1 MRPPE
6 TMTLAIHNT
15 LTRRKDPFEP
25 LVPGKVGLY
34 VCGPTVYDFIHV
46 GNARTFSVFDLVV
59 RWLRATGH
67 EVTYVRNITDV
78 DDKIMERARARG
90 IPIDELTEGTAA
102 AFAEDCARLGLAKP
116 DSEPRATRYIG
127 PMLELIAHLES
138 KGLAYRGANGDVFFA
153 VRDFPGYGRLSRR
166 NLDDLRSGERVAV
179 EAAKRDP
186 LDFVLWKAA
195 KPGEP
200 SWPSPFG
207 AGRPG
212 WHIECSAMAVR
223 ELGETIDIHGGGWD
237 LQFPHHENE
246 IAQSEGATGR
256 PFVRVWMHAAF
267 LNMGDEKMSKSLGNF
282 FTARD
287 ILDRLDPVQ
296 GGEQLRFFLLR
307 GHYRSEL
314 AYTGE
319 LLDEAGTTLRGFY
332 TALREVPPAPVAIDW
347 DDPHAARFRAAMDD
361 DFDMPVALA
370 ALHELRGEVNRTRS
384 AQLSGLLRALGG
396 TIGFLQHDP
405 EAFLQGGVSA
415 GGEGGRGLDVEALV
429 AERIAAKKAKDFAR
443 ADVIRKE
450 LDAAGIVLED
460 KPGGLTEWRKK

>member
-1 MRPPE
+1 
-6 TMTLAIHNT
+6 MTLAIHNT

-25 LVPGKVGLY
+25 LVPGKVALY

-59 RWLRATGH
+59 RWLRATGY

-78 DDKIMERARARG
+78 DDKIMDRARERG
-90 IPIDELTEGTAA
+90 ISIDELTESTVA
-102 AFAEDCARLGLAKP
+102 AFHEDCARLGLARP
-116 DSEPRATRYIG
+116 DREPRATRYIG

-153 VRDFPGYGRLSRR
+153 VRGFDGYGRLSRR
-166 NLDDLRSGERVAV
+166 NLDDLRAGERVAV

-200 SWPSPFG
+200 SWPSAFG
-207 AGRPG
+207 GGRPG
-212 WHIECSAMAVR
+212 WHIECSAMAGR

-246 IAQSEGATGR
+246 IAQSEGASGK

-267 LNMGDEKMSKSLGNF
+267 LNRGAEKMSKSLGNF
-282 FTARD
+282 FTTREV
-287 ILDRLDPVQ
+287 LDHLDPVQ

-307 GHYRSEL
+307 GHYRSEIAFTSEYL
-314 AYTGE
+314 E
-319 LLDEAGTTLRGFY
+319 EAGTTLRGFY
-332 TALREVPPAPVAIDW
+332 TALREVPPEPVAIDW
-347 DDPHAARFRAAMDD
+347 AEPHAARFRAAMDD

-370 ALHELRGEVNRTRS
+370 ALHELRAEVNRTRS
-384 AQLSGLLRALGG
+384 SRLAGLLKALGG
-396 TIGFLQHDP
+396 TIGFLQQDP
-405 EAFLQGGVSA
+405 ETFLKGGVPA
-415 GGEGGRGLDVEALV
+415 GGGGGAGLDIEALV

-443 ADVIRKE
+443 ADAIRKE